1 MKQITV
7 IGGGPAGM
15 MAAISAA
22 RAGAQVTLLEKN
34 EKLGKKLFITG
45 KGRCNLTNAA
55 STEDFFEN
63 VVSNKKFL
71 YSAVYSFT
79 AEDTL
84 SFFENAGLKLKEE
97 RGKRI
102 FPASDKSS
110 DVIRTLERELKA
122 AGVHVKLNCKVE
134 SLEDINAD
142 AVIIATGGVSYP
154 STGSTGDG
162 YVFAE
167 KMGHTIR
174 KPVPALVPLKV
185 RESFIKKLE
194 GLSLRNIS
202 VKVRNEKGREL
213 YSDFGEMVFTS
224 RGVSG
229 PVILSASS
237 IVGRTANE
245 APGSLTLSIDLKP
258 ALDEKQLDAR
268 ILRDF
273 EQEKNKNFRNA
284 LGGLLPSKLIPV
296 MVERCGIDENKK
308 VNEITRAERENL
320 VRLFKDFNMT
330 VEGTE
335 DFNQA
340 VITSGGVEVK
350 KVNPSTMES
359 KLCPDVYFAGEVL
372 DVDAFT
378 GGFNIQIALS
388 SGWLAGLSAAGK
400 TEE

>member
-84 SFFENAGLKLKEE
+84 NFFENAGLKLKEE

-122 AGVHVKLNCKVE
+122 AGVHVKLNCRVE

-185 RESFIKKLE
+185 REPFIKKLE

-202 VKVRNEKGREL
+202 VKIRNEKGREL

-320 VRLFKDFNMT
+320 VRLFKDFHMT